1 MALIKLNDP
10 DFESEPTKPFKIPD
24 YLKKQVKEYGNI
36 IKTGSE
42 VLKEKNDYKVISIS
56 PAIDVALGGGVKEGC
71 WLTLTGDPKSG
82 KTTTAMQIAVNC
94 QKEGRPI
101 IYLDAEGRLKDM
113 NFQVEGFDPEKI
125 QVIAPEDKP
134 LPAEDFLDIAY
145 KLMSHPDYHGAVL
158 IIDSISSL
166 IPAKE
171 LDGDFSPGRAG
182 LPKILSIF
190 TKKIG
195 QLLPRQ
201 RGLVIAITHY
211 IANTGGFGK
220 AKLSDGGNKIQYQ
233 ADTRMEIA
241 GGGEKTPA
249 VKAWDDDNGKRI
261 GQVVNWKII
270 CSSMGPPGGQVQSHI
285 RYGHGIDKTQEILI
299 LALDLG
305 LIDKSGAWFTC
316 AFLTM
321 FKDIAK
327 EIFPDIDVD
336 NEEELLSVK
345 GAKFQGQNKL
355 YDFLSKNKHL
365 VDILE
370 EMILGELS

>member
-1 MALIKLNDP
+1 MVRKKTP
-10 DFESEPTKPFKIPD
+10 E
-24 YLKKQVKEYGNI
+24 YLKSQVKEYGNI
-36 IKTGSE
+36 IKTGTE
-42 VLKEKNDYKVISIS
+42 VLKEKSDYKVISIS
-56 PAIDVALGGGVKEGC
+56 PAIDIALGGGVREGC
-71 WLTLTGDPKSG
+71 WVTLTGDPKSG
-82 KTTTAMQIAVNC
+82 KTTTAMQIATNC

-113 NFQVEGFDPEKI
+113 NFQVKDFDPEKI
-125 QVIAPEDKP
+125 EVIAPEDKP
-134 LPAEDFLDIAY
+134 LPAEEFLEMAY
-145 KLMSHPDYHGAVL
+145 KMMSHPDYQGAIL

-249 VKAWDDDNGKRI
+249 IKPWEDASKNRI

-270 CSSMGPPGGQVQSHI
+270 CSSMGPPGGQVQSYI
-285 RYGHGIDKTQEILI
+285 RYGHGIDSTQEVLQ
-299 LALDLG
+299 LSLDLG
-305 LIDKSGAWFTC
+305 FIDRSGAWFSC
-316 AFLTM
+316 PFLEM
-321 FKDIAK
+321 NKELAK
-327 EIFPDIDVD
+327 EIDPDLDVED
-336 NEEELLSVK
+336 PEKLTK
-345 GAKFQGQNKL
+345 AFKFQGQDKV
-355 YDFLSKNKHL
+355 YSFLSRNTKL
-365 VDILE
+365 VKSLE
-370 EMILGELS
+370 TMIKEALD